1 MEPKFLD
8 IMFNLSLSSTVDVCV
23 CRSGVTLLS
32 IKEIVTAGD
41 EKLLQ
46 RWKMCMYIL
55 FGGLSSS
62 SVAHYGKSPTLRVV
76 YIPHLASWM

>member
-1 MEPKFLD
+1 M
-8 IMFNLSLSSTVDVCV
+8 
-23 CRSGVTLLS
+23 
-32 IKEIVTAGD
+32 TAGD

-62 SVAHYGKSPTLRVV
+62 SVAHYGKFPTLRVV
-76 YIPHLASWM
+76 YLIWQVGCRQLELMYARATACIIDVLF